1 MTDESMN
8 QALVEVRSEDG
19 VSRLVLNRPQ
29 ARNAL
34 SMEMIDSLLEAVE
47 GLRTDES
54 NRVVVLEGAGKS
66 FCAGMDL
73 KGVMNDPLQMGEMLR
88 TLARVTI
95 ALRSIPVPTIARVQ
109 GAAIGGG
116 CGLCGVCDF
125 VVSHPEVKMG
135 YPEIGLGICPAV
147 VAPWLIRR
155 IGAGNARAILLAGGT
170 MPAEEALRMG
180 LIDRLVPETEL
191 DTEVDGLVG
200 KIASGGAKA
209 IMVTKK
215 WLNELDGPD
224 VEAQVLKGAEL
235 SAEVIRGSEAQER
248 LRKVFAK

>member
-200 KIASGGAKA
+200 KIASGGPKA

>member
-1 MTDESMN
+1 MTDELMN

-200 KIASGGAKA
+200 KIASGGPKA

>member
-1 MTDESMN
+1 MTDESGN
-8 QALVEVRSEDG
+8 EELVQLRSEDG
-19 VSRLVLNRPQ
+19 VCRLILNRPQ

-34 SMEMIDSLLEAVE
+34 SMEMIESLLEAVE
-47 GLRTDES
+47 QLRNDEA

-73 KGVMNDPLQMGEMLR
+73 KGVMNDPLQMGDMLR

-125 VVSHPEVKMG
+125 VVSHSEVKMG

-170 MPAEEALRMG
+170 MPAEEAVRMG
-180 LIDRLVPETEL
+180 LIDRLVPETDL
-191 DTEVDGLVG
+191 DDEVDGLVR
-200 KIASGGAKA
+200 KITSGGPKA

-235 SAEVIRGSEAQER
+235 SAEVIRGTEAQER